1 MNILNRKIKQ
11 KINKFNKKIKLLC
24 VIVITPSLNKSFKFQ
39 SDWPYNN
46 SQAYLLTSIIDDLEN
61 DENRVV
67 EQKDNNYILTS
78 TVNYPNNKKLV
89 KQLVTLDKDYN
100 IKETQVMDE
109 NNNMQIKMS
118 FSKIDLNAKFDDNTF
133 DINNF
138 VTQQDSSEDNTDI
151 NNDNESN
158 EAKDDN
164 NESESKENNDEVKED
179 SPTASTDAVIYPMYL
194 PNNTFL
200 KSQQKINKDQGE
212 RLILTF
218 DGDSPFILIEETV
231 DKTEEHVVIPTFGD
245 LTQLSDTIG
254 VVNDNSV
261 NWYSSGI
268 EYYVFSDKMDTSELL
283 EVARSISVIPVSK

>member
-1 MNILNRKIKQ
+1 M
-11 KINKFNKKIKLLC
+11 C

-179 SPTASTDAVIYPMYL
+179 SPTASIDDVIYPMYL

-231 DKTEEHVVIPTFGD
+231 DKTEEHVVIPIFGD

>member
-1 MNILNRKIKQ
+1 M
-11 KINKFNKKIKLLC
+11 C

-164 NESESKENNDEVKED
+164 NESESEENNDEVKED
-179 SPTASTDAVIYPMYL
+179 SPTASIDDVIYPMYL

>member
-1 MNILNRKIKQ
+1 M
-11 KINKFNKKIKLLC
+11 C

-151 NNDNESN
+151 NNDNESS
-158 EAKDDN
+158 EAKDNN

-179 SPTASTDAVIYPMYL
+179 SPTASIDDVIYPMYL

>member
-1 MNILNRKIKQ
+1 M
-11 KINKFNKKIKLLC
+11 C

-158 EAKDDN
+158 ETKDDN

-179 SPTASTDAVIYPMYL
+179 SSTASIDDVIYPMYL

-231 DKTEEHVVIPTFGD
+231 DKTEEHVVIPIFGD

>member
-1 MNILNRKIKQ
+1 M
-11 KINKFNKKIKLLC
+11 C

-179 SPTASTDAVIYPMYL
+179 SPTAR
-194 PNNTFL
+194 
-200 KSQQKINKDQGE
+200 E

-231 DKTEEHVVIPTFGD
+231 DKTEEHVVIPIFGD